1 MKLIYLLA
9 ALPFLGLLGGMVFA
23 NRVEPLVLGLPFVL
37 FWILTWVVLTSVVMT
52 VTYVLDPANREDEAE

>member
-37 FWILTWVVLTSVVMT
+37 FWILTWIVLTSVVMALM
-52 VTYVLDPANREDEAE
+52 YVLDPANREDEAE

>member
-37 FWILTWVVLTSVVMT
+37 FWILTWVVLTPVVMG
-52 VTYVLDPANREDEAE
+52 VVYVLDPANREDEAE

>member
-9 ALPFLGLLGGMVFA
+9 ALPFLGLLGGMVCA

-37 FWILTWVVLTSVVMT
+37 FWILMWVVLTSVVMG
-52 VTYVLDPANREDEAE
+52 VVYVLDPANREDEAE

>member
-37 FWILTWVVLTSVVMT
+37 FWILTWVVLTSVVMG
-52 VTYVLDPANREDEAE
+52 VVYVLDPANREDEAE

>member
-9 ALPFLGLLGGMVFA
+9 ALPFLGLLGGMAFA

-37 FWILTWVVLTSVVMT
+37 FWILTWVVLTSVVMG
-52 VTYVLDPANREDEAE
+52 VVYVLDPANREDEAE

>member
-37 FWILTWVVLTSVVMT
+37 FWILMWVVLTSVVMG
-52 VTYVLDPANREDEAE
+52 VVYVLDPANREDEAE

>member
-37 FWILTWVVLTSVVMT
+37 FWILTWVVLTSVVMA